1 MARTRGL
8 RGFAF
13 AVALVLTTSGATRE
27 LCFMPG
33 TGEPGPRDAHA
44 CCKKGWTA
52 STPECCM
59 AGAADEDPAR
69 TVVAVTLAAP
79 PAVLGAVAH
88 PPRAGRSSAAL
99 DAIDRSHSP
108 PGRAPLRI

>member
-1 MARTRGL
+1 MRGL
-8 RGFAF
+8 
-13 AVALVLTTSGATRE
+13 AVLVSVVLMASGATRE

-44 CCKKGWTA
+44 CCKKGWTTG
-52 STPECCM
+52 TPECCM

-69 TVVAVTLAAP
+69 TVVTVVLAAP

-88 PPRAGRSSAAL
+88 PPRAIRSSAAL
-99 DAIDRSHSP
+99 DASDRSHSP